1 MLETVCVTTFNVYTL
16 YKCNQYHKKYWGQV
30 YIHEKQ
36 NNKISNKVMD
46 TNTNSSTL
54 QDHSTLA
61 TSRSDIKLS
70 TLNKVQSGI
79 GDHESM
85 ANHTLSV
92 AETVSLASDYDY
104 KMNRDIK
111 SNIRPLEENLSDKT
125 NSNTNTE
132 TDIINNV
139 SANVTDSVNV
149 NENDGTTD
157 PDNNNTHTLYFFN
170 YHEYSETYY
179 ADLDTPLKFKG
190 HTEAESLVITH
201 FPNIHAPIN
210 SVQFNETR
218 IVRIP
223 RRFDTSVSYPCFS
236 NVLPGSE
243 PAAITNTVD
252 GLQFVPR
259 GLCRDGQVYGFSSV
273 SPLSRYLTNEEFKP
287 IIDHINGILETMYT
301 VPNNWTNYRDIILG
315 FLTLG
320 LWYLLFSSSSP
331 SFIRLLGSRLG
342 GDESRVNELEG
353 YIESVNRSEKF
364 RKNGIRIVSPRRSG
378 FLSLD
383 FEIPRPS

>member
-1 MLETVCVTTFNVYTL
+1 MV
-16 YKCNQYHKKYWGQV
+16 GI
-30 YIHEKQ
+30 YIYISRGRERR
-36 NNKISNKVMD
+36 NNKIVNKVMD
-46 TNTNSSTL
+46 TNTNSSTF

-70 TLNKVQSGI
+70 TLNKVPSVI
-79 GDHESM
+79 GDHESIE
-85 ANHTLSV
+85 NHTLTV
-92 AETVSLASDYDY
+92 AESASLASDYDD
-104 KMNRDIK
+104 KMN
-111 SNIRPLEENLSDKT
+111 SNIRPLGETPSDKS

-132 TDIINNV
+132 IDTNKD
-139 SANVTDSVNV
+139 VNL
-149 NENDGTTD
+149 NSNLNEIENDGTAAGLD
-157 PDNNNTHTLYFFN
+157 SDSNKNNTQTLYFFN

-179 ADLDTPLKFKG
+179 ADLDTPGKFKG

-210 SVQFNETR
+210 SVRFNDTR

-273 SPLSRYLTNEEFKP
+273 SPLSRYFTNEEFKP

-301 VPNNWTNYRDIILG
+301 VPNNWANYRDIILG
-315 FLTLG
+315 FITLG
-320 LWYLLFSSSSP
+320 LWYILFSSSSFLK
-331 SFIRLLGSRLG
+331 SVGTRLG
-342 GDESRVNELEG
+342 GDESRLNELES
-353 YIESVNRSEKF
+353 YIESLNRSEKF
-364 RKNGIRIVSPRRSG
+364 RRNGIRIVSPRRSG